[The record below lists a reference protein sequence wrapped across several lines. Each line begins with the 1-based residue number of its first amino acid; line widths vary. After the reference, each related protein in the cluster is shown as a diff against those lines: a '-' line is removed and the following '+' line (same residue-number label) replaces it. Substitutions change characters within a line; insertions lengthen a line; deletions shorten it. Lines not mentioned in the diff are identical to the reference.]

1 MQSTASDPSQVK
13 KKKKIKPNTMD
24 SSLHNFWGEVWIQP
38 H

>member
-1 MQSTASDPSQVK
+1 MQSTASDPSQV